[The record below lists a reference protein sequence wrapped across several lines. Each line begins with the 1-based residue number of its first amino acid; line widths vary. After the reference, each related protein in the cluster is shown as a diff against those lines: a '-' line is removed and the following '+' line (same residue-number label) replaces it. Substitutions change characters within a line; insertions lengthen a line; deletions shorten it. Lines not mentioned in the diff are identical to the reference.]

1 MRTRKAG
8 AEGSTPPIA
17 IPAWP
22 GRRHAHLIESR
33 LRALDGIHRAAVL
46 RAVARAL
53 DAHLAVIADP
63 HAGCERVD
71 AALDD
76 LLKEL
81 GAVLMPAAAKAVPAP
96 RLPSARKPTPAGMGS
111 RGTPR

>member
-22 GRRHAHLIESR
+22 GRRHVHLIESR

-53 DAHLAVIADP
+53 DAHLAVIAGP
-63 HAGCERVD
+63 HAGCERVA

-81 GAVLMPAAAKAVPAP
+81 GAVRPTAAEAVAVPA
-96 RLPSARKPTPAGMGS
+96 LSSARKATSLGS
-111 RGTPR
+111 RGRREPR